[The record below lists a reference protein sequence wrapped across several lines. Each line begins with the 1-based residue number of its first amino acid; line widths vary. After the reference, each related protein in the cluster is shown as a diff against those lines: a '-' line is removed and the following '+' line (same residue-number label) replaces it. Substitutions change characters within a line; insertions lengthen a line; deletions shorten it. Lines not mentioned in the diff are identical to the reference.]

1 MKRKGKWVERNHCG
15 ILLLSREGY
24 PVVENTFIEATS
36 SAVSGDLCSTSA
48 FLFYAPLHVRA
59 EYILP
64 DYMYLTVI
72 TVSAPMT
79 NYY

>member
-36 SAVSGDLCSTSA
+36 SAVSA

-64 DYMYLTVI
+64 DYIYLTVI
-72 TVSAPMT
+72 TVSVPMM